1 MDLNACTRLFK
12 LLWPLFAMIKLATC
26 GKMNDFESTASF
38 LLPHDPVA
46 NRRTNDRKRNAD
58 MKLLPMHV
66 SSQEAT
72 TAKPRTGK
80 TGVKLRIHTR
90 SEYSALSDDQ
100 LKELSDHRDSC
111 EAKGLHRNLPK
122 KGGKGKFLDKTFNA
136 QLKPG
141 HKKMKVMIAEAVA
154 TAIQTKSDKVATN
167 ASVDQDFQD
176 YIVSLVEKASAMKKK
191 VAFGSVSAQAS
202 STTVNP
208 PPTPPAVTL
217 NSILGCLKK

>member
-1 MDLNACTRLFK
+1 MHAP
-12 LLWPLFAMIKLATC
+12 PLQASMALVCNDQAAC

-46 NRRTNDRKRNAD
+46 NRRTNDQKRNAD
-58 MKLLPMHV
+58 ISEVVADV

-80 TGVKLRIHTR
+80 TGVELRFHTR
-90 SEYSALSDDQ
+90 SKYSALSDDQ
-100 LKELSDHRDSC
+100 CKELSDHRDSR

-122 KGGKGKFLDKTFNA
+122 KGGKGKFLDKTSNA
-136 QLKPG
+136 QRKPG

-154 TAIQTKSDKVATN
+154 TAIQTKSDKVATH

-176 YIVSLVEKASAMKKK
+176 YIVSLVEKASANTNLQT
-191 VAFGSVSAQAS
+191 FFY
-202 STTVNP
+202 
-208 PPTPPAVTL
+208 
-217 NSILGCLKK
+217 